1 MSDRLNELRRQRDLA
16 RQQLAWLE
24 SEISAAEGAA
34 RAPAPGQGQPAQPAA
49 PFEEPKGAE
58 AILEEFRQAPA
69 SIAKQTKLGC
79 VLYFAGA
86 MALLILAVAAV
97 YLYARATRGR

>member
-1 MSDRLNELRRQRDLA
+1 VSDRLNELRRQRDLA

-24 SEISAAEGAA
+24 SEIAAAEGAA
-34 RAPAPGQGQPAQPAA
+34 RAPAPAQGQHAQPAA
-49 PFEEPKGAE
+49 PVEARSAE
-58 AILEEFRQAPA
+58 AILEDFRQAPA

-86 MALLILAVAAV
+86 MLLLILAVAAV
-97 YLYARATRGR
+97 YLYARATRGH